1 MLESIRVASVQTV
14 SGVDVVRNVERV
26 GQLVAQ
32 AADEGANWVVL
43 PEYWPIMGQQETDKL
58 AHAEDF
64 GVGRLQD
71 AMADWAAR
79 YDVVLFGG
87 SVPLRSAKNSHVFN
101 SLLVYGRDGACIGRY
116 DKTHL
121 FGFTGLGE
129 RYSEADS
136 IEAGDAIPRAL
147 EVDGWRVAVGIC
159 YDLRF
164 PEFFRAQL
172 PFDALILPA
181 AFTHT
186 TGQAHWQMLL
196 QARAVENQCFV
207 AAAGQGGL
215 HENGRRTFGHSML
228 IEPWG
233 EIVAC
238 LPEGEGVVC
247 ADWQRGRL
255 QSVRSKLPALQNR
268 RF

>member
-1 MLESIRVASVQTV
+1 MQNIRVAAVQTV
-14 SGVDVVRNVERV
+14 SSTDVADNIQRTAR
-26 GQLVAQ
+26 LVKQ
-32 AADEGANWVVL
+32 AAEQGANWVVL
-43 PEYWPIMGQQETDKL
+43 PEYWPIMGHNETDKL
-58 AHAEDF
+58 AYAEDF
-64 GVGRLQD
+64 GAGRLQD
-71 AMADWAAR
+71 TMANWAAQ
-79 YDVVLFGG
+79 YGIVLFGG
-87 SVPLRSAKNSHVFN
+87 SVPLRGTEKTHAFN
-101 SLLVYGRDGACIGRY
+101 SLLVYGRDGQCVGRY

-136 IEAGDAIPRAL
+136 IQAGDAIPSAL
-147 EVDGWRVAVGIC
+147 VIDGWRVAVGIC

-207 AAAGQGGL
+207 AASGQGGQ

-233 EIVAC
+233 EILAC

-247 ADWQRGRL
+247 AEWQAARL
-255 QSVRSKLPALQNR
+255 NSIRSKLPALQNR
-268 RF
+268 RFV